1 MYKMLL
7 RIKSININIT
17 NASEASNKKSARF
30 DDILENEDTEDE
42 LPDELSS
49 SEDESFSAEDVE
61 DDESDEEDLGFGL
74 GNNKDFDQLTMEGT
88 EEAIFRKE
96 MDEGTGLLYVA
107 ALMRKVRSLV
117 KTVKNSTNILR
128 FVRMK
133 QKELCID
140 FQLIQDFKIR

>member
-74 GNNKDFDQLTMEGT
+74 GNNKDFYQLTMEAT

-140 FQLIQDFKIR
+140 FQLIQDSKIR